1 MPPMLPL
8 IKETFTEWTRHNAPK
23 LGAALAYYTVLSLA
37 PLVIV
42 VIAVIGLVFGRDA
55 AQGQIMAEIQGMVG
69 SQGAQAIQ
77 TVVANASKP
86 ASGIIASLLGLLT
99 LFFGASGVFVEL
111 RDSLNRIWEVP
122 PRPDGVIWSMIRE
135 RFLSFGMVL
144 AIGFVLLVSLIL
156 SAGLAAAGAYVSG
169 FLPIPAWI
177 LEIANSVLSLLVF
190 TALFALIYMV
200 LPETDIAWSDTLLG
214 AAVTSVLFTIGKYL
228 IGLYLGTASI
238 ASTYG
243 AAGSL
248 VIVLIWVYYSAQVFF
263 FGAEFTHVYALR
275 YGSHRPEIP
284 SSAAVVTVPVSITGD
299 QAAR

>member
-1 MPPMLPL
+1 MMPPLLPL
-8 IKETFTEWTRHNAPK
+8 IKETFSEWTRHNAPK
-23 LGAALAYYTVLSLA
+23 LGAALAYYTVLALA

-42 VIAVIGLVFGRDA
+42 VIAVIGLAFGHEA
-55 AQGQIMAEIQGMVG
+55 AQGQIMAQIQGMVG
-69 SQGAQAIQ
+69 TQGAEAIQ

-86 ASGIIASLLGLLT
+86 SSGIVASLLGLLT

-122 PRPDGVIWSMIRE
+122 PKPDAGIWSMIRE

-144 AIGFVLLVSLIL
+144 AIGFVLLVSLLL
-156 SAGLAAAGAYVSG
+156 SAALAAAGAFVSG
-169 FLPIPAWI
+169 FLPIPAWV

-190 TALFALIYMV
+190 IALFALIYMV
-200 LPETDIAWSDTLLG
+200 LPETDIAWTDTLLG
-214 AAVTSVLFTIGKYL
+214 AAVTSILFTIGKYL
-228 IGLYLGTASI
+228 IGLYLGTATI

-275 YGSHRPEIP
+275 YGSHRPK
-284 SSAAVVTVPVSITGD
+284 VLPVSTTGN